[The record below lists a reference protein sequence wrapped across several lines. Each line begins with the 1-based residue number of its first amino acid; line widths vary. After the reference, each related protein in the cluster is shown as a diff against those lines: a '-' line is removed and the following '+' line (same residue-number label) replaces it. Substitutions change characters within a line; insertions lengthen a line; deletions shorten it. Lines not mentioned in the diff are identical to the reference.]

1 MAFPAAAAALLIP
14 ALQKLLTFMVA
25 KLIIAFGLTFVTF
38 GGYMLGLDWL
48 KEYIISNFN
57 NMPSAVFQ
65 LIMMAGFGH
74 ALGIIFGAYVFNITM
89 AGITKLSFM
98 PSSGGGGK

>member
-1 MAFPAAAAALLIP
+1 MGLPAAAAGLLIP
-14 ALQKLLTFMVA
+14 ALQRLLTFIVA
-25 KLIIAFGLTFVTF
+25 KIFIALGLTFVTF
-38 GGYMLGLDWL
+38 GGYMVGLDWL
-48 KEYIISNFN
+48 KEYIVSNFE

-65 LIMMAGFGH
+65 LVMMAGFGH

-89 AGITKLSFM
+89 ASITKLSFI